1 MGNRQGFQDGR
12 QERHGR
18 IFVIAAALWGCE
30 RVSTVA
36 LLWLLAMK
44 AAK

>member
-1 MGNRQGFQDGR
+1 MGEFLLLRLSM
-12 QERHGR
+12 
-18 IFVIAAALWGCE
+18 AAALWGCE
-30 RVSTVA
+30 RVSPVA

>member
-1 MGNRQGFQDGR
+1 MGEFLLLRPSM
-12 QERHGR
+12 
-18 IFVIAAALWGCE
+18 AAALWGCE